1 MRKLLLFVF
10 CVLALGLNA
19 QTIDVLLDGGT
30 FSVISPNGKYLAGNM
45 DDYVSYFN
53 VESKESFTLE
63 GENLDDGG
71 CFVWDMNDKGQLAV
85 DWKRQATIWT
95 EVDGF
100 DVLPHPDGLSRAE
113 KAYSAARCISNDGK
127 YVVVSFGTPTISIYL
142 YTLGEDGLYTMG
154 KMTLPEIDPIYNQI
168 PQYIAPCGMTDDGN
182 RILCRYRVESA
193 EFELPFVI
201 ERTSAGENWS
211 IRWIAPEFIV
221 EGGKT
226 DAVYPGEFEW
236 DDTGVSADKWIEEYY
251 KAYAEYEQLWVDY
264 EAILRSVSTGYYYA
278 GEKGDLFDLA
288 MSANGKYAKMN
299 ISYKENMSDENAMV
313 SNYPAVIDLETEQVY
328 VFTCLADACCL
339 SVTNDGLVSLGTPR
353 VDYFRYAHI
362 SSIADPTKSQTLT
375 EWTKEKTNGKINLV
389 DYMTYET
396 YEGTKVAEGSAILF
410 TDGSGFMTY
419 QYNGFGD
426 NQRYETYIVN
436 FGAQAPI
443 DTTNQASLQ
452 YCTDDIVSACGQAE
466 SQEEYAQ
473 SAAICF
479 SQQKLSTYKDN
490 YVVKMS
496 VGLAAHK
503 TWTPEKVS
511 SMKFWIRES
520 LSGENLWEQDYDVS
534 KVVFGVWNELVFDN
548 FYAIDGSSD
557 LYFGYTIECGGL
569 PIGGD
574 GNSAS
579 PDANATWVYDCSS
592 NKWIQYS
599 NCGNFSIKV
608 YIAGEN
614 MPEYNLSINALRTA
628 EFARTD
634 SKFDAVATISNTVD
648 KEVNS
653 FDFVVYANDKEV
665 YRKPEELE
673 NALKNGDALNIF
685 FKDIQL
691 TEEGSYN
698 VIYTIENINGENSDD
713 NEIDS
718 RIEIATQVSDEFE
731 DKVVMLEMFSGTMN
745 STSPTGHNYL
755 HNAIDELGVEK
766 YVWAIHHAGYNAS
779 ELTVDGSYDAVMFY
793 GASMTYAPGTMLDR
807 VNLLN
812 VGVTSSNGAT
822 GPVFSVN
829 EVGSRNV
836 LEDYMEVIQKN
847 MSPVRLDVQHTID
860 TLTRN
865 LVVTVEGKLLGDFD
879 VNTLRIGAITL
890 EDSILRY
897 QAGAGENYAH
907 NHIIRSFMTSAY
919 GDKIM
924 VENGRF
930 SIEFTQILNEKF
942 VLENMSIAVWV
953 GRNATL
959 SDINGFE
966 IYQAYQEDLVVKT
979 QNPEYEEVFALYAA
993 SENPEMGGVKIIL
1006 MAEAIEGFEFVEWS
1020 DGNTVNPRII
1030 ELTEDTELYA
1040 RFRVIGETTDVE
1052 NSKISVAEV
1061 YSRDGVLYVEG
1072 AEGDYHVLDMAGRLI
1087 YSGRKSALNLPRGV
1101 YLVTIAG
1108 EVEKVVL

>member
-1 MRKLLLFVF
+1 MRKLLFFVF

-100 DVLPHPDGLSRAE
+100 DVLPYPDGLSRAE

-127 YVVVSFGTPTISIYL
+127 YVVVSFGSPTVSIYL
-142 YTLGEDGLYTMG
+142 YTKGDDGIYAME
-154 KMTLPEIDPIYNQI
+154 KMILPEIDLIYNQI
-168 PQYIAPCGMTDDGN
+168 PQFIAPCGVTNDGN
-182 RILCRYRVESA
+182 RILCRYLVESA

-221 EGGKT
+221 EGGET
-226 DAVYPGEFEW
+226 DAEFYGAEFEFDGDPFEDPEGFEAASNEW
-236 DDTGVSADKWIEEYY
+236 LQKREDYY
-251 KAYAEYEQLWVDY
+251 A
-264 EAILRSVSTGYYYA
+264 AIDAVSTGYYYA
-278 GEKGDLFDLA
+278 GEKGDLSDLA
-288 MSANGKYAKMN
+288 MSANGKYAKMQ
-299 ISYKENMSDENAMV
+299 ISYEDVNDVV
-313 SNYPAVIDLETEQVY
+313 SSYPCVINLETEQVY
-328 VFTCLADACCL
+328 VFTCLADAYCL
-339 SVTNDGLVSLGTPR
+339 SVTNDGLVSLGTPK
-353 VDYFRYAHI
+353 VEYFRYAHI

-375 EWTKEKTNGKINLV
+375 EWTKEKTNGKINLA

-410 TDGSGFMTY
+410 ADGSGFMTY

-452 YCTDDIVSACGQAE
+452 YCTEDIVSACGQEE
-466 SQEEYAQ
+466 SQKKYAQ
-473 SAAICF
+473 SAAIKLT
-479 SQQKLSTYKDN
+479 QKQLLTYKGN
-490 YVVKMS
+490 YVIKMS
-496 VGLAAHK
+496 VGLAAHE
-503 TWTPEKVS
+503 TWTPEIVS
-511 SMKFWIRES
+511 GMKYWIRES
-520 LSGENLWEQDYDVS
+520 LNGENLWEQDYDVS
-534 KVVFGVWNELVFDN
+534 KVVFGAWNELVFDN

-557 LYFGYTIECGGL
+557 LFFGYTIECGGL

-634 SKFDAVATISNTVD
+634 SKFDAVANILNTVD

-665 YRKPEELE
+665 YRKTEELAE
-673 NALKNGDALNIF
+673 PLKNGDALNIF

-691 TEEGSYN
+691 TEEGAYN

-731 DKVVMLEMFSGTMN
+731 NKVVMLEMFSGTMC
-745 STSPTGHNYL
+745 SPSPAGHNYL
-755 HNAIDELGVEK
+755 HNAIDELGEEK
-766 YVWAIHHAGYNAS
+766 YVWAIHHVGYNAS
-779 ELTVDGSYDAVMFY
+779 ELTVDESNDAVNFY
-793 GASMTYAPGTMLDR
+793 GASMTYAPGSMLDR

-865 LVVTVEGKLLGDFD
+865 LVVTVEGELLGDFD

-890 EDSILRY
+890 EDSIWGT
-897 QAGAGENYAH
+897 QAGVAGKYAH

-919 GDKIM
+919 GDEIM

-930 SIEFTQILNEKF
+930 SIEFTQTLKEKF

-953 GRNATL
+953 GKHAARSN
-959 SDINGFE
+959 INGFE

-1040 RFRVIGETTDVE
+1040 RFRVIGEATDVE

-1072 AEGDYHVLDMAGRLI
+1072 AESDYHVLDMAGRLI